1 MNVTK
6 PPDDCRQAPPEQ
18 LIQGI
23 GEFNAGDWF
32 ACHET
37 LEDLWVGAPW
47 GVRDLYQGI
56 LQVGVALHH
65 WREGNYRGAVLLL
78 QTGVKL
84 LRHVAPVCQTVD
96 VAGLIEE
103 SERLR
108 KELERLGPERMAELD
123 RELVP
128 LVKLRADNKTK
139 CR

>member
-6 PPDDCRQAPPEQ
+6 PTDDCRQAPPEQ

-23 GEFNAGDWF
+23 GEFNAGEWF

-37 LEDLWVGAPW
+37 LEDLWIGAPW
-47 GVRDLYQGI
+47 EVRDLYQGI

-84 LRHVAPVCQTVD
+84 LRHVAPVCRTVD

-128 LVKLRADNKTK
+128 LVKLRADNETK